1 MLIYVIIKNN
11 SIITA
16 IFKQISPQQE
26 HTYRKAFINIIFC
39 IGGLNYLKLIKY
51 SDFSFLVKFYL
62 DHEKL
67 CSILLDI
74 EIKN

>member
-26 HTYRKAFINIIFC
+26 HTYRMAFFNIIFC
-39 IGGLNYLKLIKY
+39 IGGFNILSKLNIQI
-51 SDFSFLVKFYL
+51 FP
-62 DHEKL
+62 
-67 CSILLDI
+67 SI
-74 EIKN
+74 

>member
-26 HTYRKAFINIIFC
+26 HTYRMAFFNIIFC
-39 IGGLNYLKLIKY
+39 IGGFNYFK
-51 SDFSFLVKFYL
+51 
-62 DHEKL
+62 
-67 CSILLDI
+67 
-74 EIKN
+74 